1 MARAAGV
8 CVPMLTSLI
17 HYSGRDKVC
26 HYLDAKDE
34 RQAYQTG
41 IFAWNYSNDKGE
53 PNSIEDSSVSEK
65 GDFSSQK
72 SSRQPP
78 WLYGGLRLKA
88 PRSAVC
94 ALRTP

>member
-1 MARAAGV
+1 MGV
-8 CVPMLTSLI
+8 QDQPF
-17 HYSGRDKVC
+17 
-26 HYLDAKDE
+26 
-34 RQAYQTG
+34 AYQTG
-41 IFAWNYSNDKGE
+41 TFAWNYSNDKGE

-72 SSRQPP
+72 SSRQPRG
-78 WLYGGLRLKA
+78 LYGGLRLKA